1 MFDVRRCT
9 REEGQSTVEW
19 VGLVLMLALLAVAAA
34 ALVGA
39 RLPGTG
45 LARAIA
51 QKLVC
56 AAGPDR
62 GCDVDDAEL
71 VAEYGPELAAAVRRH
86 VPTLVYEEGMRAV
99 PVDFRDCRADPCS
112 MAAASGEVAASDDGL
127 PVTLYVHVVDCRG
140 RAASAVQEGGP
151 DCSGE
156 RSGRLYLQYWAYYPG
171 SRSWRAI
178 PGGAG
183 HHRDDWES
191 FQLRIGP
198 GGRLAR
204 ASSHHGYNYD
214 GGSSSWLSD
223 AGVVE
228 RSAWGPDRGRYFI
241 SGGSHAG
248 RAFELP
254 GPRHRWTPGRLVRLV
269 PVEAV
274 ARSPAGARSFEVT
287 PPWRKRV
294 YRDPEHPGTE

>member
-1 MFDVRRCT
+1 MCVARRSGK
-9 REEGQSTVEW
+9 EEGQSTVEW
-19 VGLVLMLALLAVAAA
+19 LGLVLVMALLVLAVAALA
-34 ALVGA
+34 GT

-51 QKLVC
+51 QKLIC
-56 AAGPDR
+56 AAGLDG
-62 GCDVDDAEL
+62 GCDVGDAEL
-71 VAEYGPELAAAVRRH
+71 VAEYGPELAAAIRRH
-86 VPTLVYEEGMRAV
+86 VPTLLYEEGMRAV

-112 MAAASGEVAASDDGL
+112 MGVASGEVAASDDGL

-140 RAASAVQEGGP
+140 GAAEEGAYECFGDRAGN
-151 DCSGE
+151 
-156 RSGRLYLQYWAYYPG
+156 LYLQYWAYYPG

-178 PGGAG
+178 PGDAG
-183 HHRDDWES
+183 YHPDDWES

-228 RSAWGPDRGRYFI
+228 RPGWGPDRGRYFI

-274 ARSPAGARSFEVT
+274 ARGPAGATRFAVT

-294 YRDPEHPGTE
+294 YTDPEHRGTD